1 MATKIYQCM
10 QKISDAIVENKDFLT
25 DLDREIGDA
34 DHGVNMAR
42 GFTEVMKQ
50 LPEDEED
57 YGVVLKKVGMVL
69 LSKVGGASG
78 PLYGTAYMK
87 AGAAVKG
94 KTSITLEDAKAM
106 LTEVIGGIK
115 MRGKAVKG
123 EKTMLDALEPALDA
137 LTKGIENGDDAET
150 CLNAMCEA
158 AREGVEFTKTI
169 RATKGRAS
177 YLGDRSIGHQDP
189 GATSATIT
197 LEAIRDFYLE
207 NKQSKQGIEQ
217 ANGGEG
223 VVLLADLGSGILS
236 SQMAIDLLEE
246 DIPVQIADAPILEGA
261 ISAAVQAAIG
271 GNLKEVIE
279 AAELAKQ
286 VSKLE

>member
-115 MRGKAVKG
+115 KRGKAV
-123 EKTMLDALEPALDA
+123 
-137 LTKGIENGDDAET
+137 
-150 CLNAMCEA
+150 
-158 AREGVEFTKTI
+158 
-169 RATKGRAS
+169 
-177 YLGDRSIGHQDP
+177 
-189 GATSATIT
+189 
-197 LEAIRDFYLE
+197 
-207 NKQSKQGIEQ
+207 
-217 ANGGEG
+217 
-223 VVLLADLGSGILS
+223 
-236 SQMAIDLLEE
+236 
-246 DIPVQIADAPILEGA
+246 
-261 ISAAVQAAIG
+261 
-271 GNLKEVIE
+271 
-279 AAELAKQ
+279 
-286 VSKLE
+286 